1 MQRKHRVIE
10 KIKQKPTDDY
20 FMFSEDASKNKQI
33 LRPQIEIESQN
44 ALRIDLLEKGVY
56 EYDPFSNRPVRKTIP
71 QNERRNEGQNQELGY
86 EGHNRRK
93 QTIVPIEME
102 EV

>member
-1 MQRKHRVIE
+1 
-10 KIKQKPTDDY
+10 
-20 FMFSEDASKNKQI
+20 MFSEDASKNKQI

-71 QNERRNEGQNQELGY
+71 QNEGQDQELAY
-86 EGHNRRK
+86 EGHTRRK
-93 QTIVPIEME
+93 LAIVPEEME
-102 EV
+102 ED